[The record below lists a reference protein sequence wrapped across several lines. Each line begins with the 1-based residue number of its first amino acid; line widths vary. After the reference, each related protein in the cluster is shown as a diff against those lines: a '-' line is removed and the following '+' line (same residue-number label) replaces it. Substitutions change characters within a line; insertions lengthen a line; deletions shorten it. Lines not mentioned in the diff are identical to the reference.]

1 MPLPS
6 HVAVADTV
14 PHTTPYEPTGTHAV
28 VFMRSV
34 LVAGFS
40 VKTGAFDWHAV
51 DGVPMTHEAIVERLL
66 KYTVVE
72 AQPRKN
78 GLLEAPDEVLR

>member
-14 PHTTPYEPTGTHAV
+14 PHTTPYEPTGTHADI
-28 VFMRSV
+28 FMRSV

-40 VKTGAFDWHAV
+40 LKTGALGKHDLE
-51 DGVPMTHEAIVERLL
+51 GVPMTHEAIVERLL